1 MHIIIIGGGKVGYY
15 LAKTL
20 AQGKH
25 NMVIIEKDRDICMK
39 IVTELNSIGVSVING
54 DGTDVSCLTD
64 ADIETCDTLIA
75 VTGQDQDNLVACQLA
90 KKKFHIKRTVARVNN
105 PKNVNIFKKL
115 GVDST
120 VSSTA
125 YFAGLIEKEI
135 DMSCMRSLLS
145 IKDSKVSVDE
155 ITLQK
160 DSNIVD
166 KMIKDLKMPA
176 DCILISIV
184 RDNQVILPNGY
195 TKMQTGDIIIV
206 ISKNGTR
213 EVVKDY
219 LLGKRRGASNV

>member
-20 AQGKH
+20 APKKH
-25 NMVIIEKDRDICMK
+25 NIVIIEKDRDLCMK

-54 DGTDVSCLTD
+54 DGTDVNCLTD
-64 ADIETCDTLIA
+64 ADIERCDTLVA
-75 VTGQDQDNLVACQLA
+75 VTGQDEDNLVACQLA
-90 KKKFHIKRTVARVNN
+90 KKKFHIKRTAARVNN

-120 VSSTA
+120 VSSTE
-125 YFAGLIEKEI
+125 YFVNLIEKEI

-145 IKDSKVSVDE
+145 IKDSKVSIDE
-155 ITLQK
+155 ITLQPG
-160 DSNIVD
+160 SHIVN
-166 KMIKDLKMPA
+166 KMIKDLKIPS

-195 TKMQTGDIIIV
+195 TKMQAGDIVIV

-213 EVVKDY
+213 EAVKNY
-219 LLGKRRGASNV
+219 LLGRM